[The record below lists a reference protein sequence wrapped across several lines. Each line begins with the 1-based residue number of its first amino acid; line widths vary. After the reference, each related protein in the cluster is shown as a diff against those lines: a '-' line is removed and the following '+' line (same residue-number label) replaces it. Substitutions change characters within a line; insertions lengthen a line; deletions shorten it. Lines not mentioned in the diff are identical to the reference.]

1 MIILLIILGVLAG
14 LMAGFFGVGGGLLFS
29 PILFFLFTSLEVASP
44 VSWTVGTALFCTFIA
59 ASSSTIQQRSHQ
71 NMFWKEGITI
81 GVFGAFGV
89 YLGKLIVTS
98 GYYTEDVFVSLFVI
112 LLIFV
117 SVMFYRKSQSKV
129 TLQVAPESLNVA
141 KMSGAGGMGGLVAA
155 LAGVGGGIVL
165 VPMMNLLYRLP
176 IVKTVSI
183 SSLAIVLIS
192 FSGWV
197 QYALFVD
204 SPAGL
209 TDYTLGFVDFGTG
222 FPLIVGAFA
231 GGLLGVKL
239 NKKVSARHVQLGF
252 SILVIVI
259 AITMIWSLL

>member
-14 LMAGFFGVGGGLLFS
+14 SIAGFFGVGGGLLFS

-44 VSWTVGTALFCTFIA
+44 VSWTLGTALFCTFIA
-59 ASSSTIQQRSHQ
+59 SSSSSIQQRSDQ
-71 NMFWKEGITI
+71 NMFWKEGVTI
-81 GVFGAFGV
+81 GVFGAFGI
-89 YLGKLIVTS
+89 YFGKLIVTS
-98 GYYTEDVFVSLFVI
+98 GYYTEDVFVSLFV
-112 LLIFV
+112 LLLLFV
-117 SVMFYRKSQSKV
+117 SVMFYRRSQSIV
-129 TLQVAPESLNVA
+129 TLQLAPENLNVA
-141 KMSGAGGMGGLVAA
+141 KMSGAGAMGGLVAA

-165 VPMMNLLYRLP
+165 VPIMNLLYRLP

-192 FSGWV
+192 FSGWI
-197 QYALFVD
+197 QYAFWVE
-204 SPAGL
+204 SPEGL
-209 TDYTLGFVDFGTG
+209 TNYTLGFVDFGTG

-239 NKKVSARHVQLGF
+239 NKKVNASRVQLGF

-259 AITMIWSLL
+259 AISMIWSLF